1 MHALSG
7 GEDERMC
14 YRLRTH
20 VLLGLYRRLGEGEG
34 WPLLAESDTV
44 FLILPVLSRSALFVD
59 SPSVCRS
66 WYPFIIYN
74 RTREVYWAIASR
86 MCTF

>member
-7 GEDERMC
+7 GEDEWMC

-44 FLILPVLSRSALFVD
+44 FLTLFILSRSALFVD
-59 SPSVCRS
+59 SPSAYHS

-74 RTREVYWAIASR
+74 RTRGVYWAIASR
-86 MCTF
+86 RCTF